1 MRSLFSLLACSLV
14 MNACTATHAASP
26 VAPPRLTRVLISA
39 DVDDPVVICLQVNAA
54 MRFANPG
61 LADPVCVET
70 VGNLRRRSVE
80 SRIAND

>member
-1 MRSLFSLLACSLV
+1 MRSLLLLACVALP
-14 MNACTATHAASP
+14 ACTPTHAAP
-26 VAPPRLTRVLISA
+26 VAPPRLTRVLITA
-39 DVDDPVVICLQVNAA
+39 DVDDPVLICLQVNAA

-70 VGNLRRRSVE
+70 VGNLRRRIVE